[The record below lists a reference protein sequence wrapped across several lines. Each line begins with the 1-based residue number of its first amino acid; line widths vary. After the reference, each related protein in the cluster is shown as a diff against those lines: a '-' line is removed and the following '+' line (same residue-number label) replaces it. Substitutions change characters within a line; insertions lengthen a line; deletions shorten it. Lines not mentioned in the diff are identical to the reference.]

1 VGLKALSDALM
12 SATDDGEGT
21 STVPVSAITLHAFGA
36 QIGRIADGESAKAV
50 LTPGRRGRR
59 SEEGRNYACAL
70 VYWRHRVKY
79 PADRDGAVR
88 RAHWMFP
95 DVPAGSIER
104 YARKW
109 RDTIMKH
116 LAVKEYRRGA
126 DGGVI
131 AVASGIETTALLTHL
146 AKKSKR
152 GRL

>member
-1 VGLKALSDALM
+1 VGLKALADMLL

-50 LTPGRRGRR
+50 LTPGRPGRR

-70 VYWRHRVKY
+70 VYWRHRVEH

-88 RAHWMFP
+88 RAHGKFP

-109 RDTIMKH
+109 RDVI
-116 LAVKEYRRGA
+116 LERLPVAEYRRAA
-126 DGGVI
+126 DGSVTRI
-131 AVASGIETTALLTHL
+131 ASGIETAALVKYL

-152 GRL
+152 GRS